1 MTLFCFFLIDKP
13 FVRLT
18 RKKREDPNKTGEI
31 TLILQRYKRKKKKK
45 KKKKKERLNTLV
57 IWQQIGQPGRNR
69 QISRNIQSTILS
81 QKKQKFDRLII
92 GSEIEFVIK
101 TKSRKQNLG
110 PKEFWSIKRENT
122 YPSQT
127 VPRN

>member
-45 KKKKKERLNTLV
+45 RETEYSSYMATNWTT
-57 IWQQIGQPGRNR
+57 W
-69 QISRNIQSTILS
+69 
-81 QKKQKFDRLII
+81 KKQTHF
-92 GSEIEFVIK
+92 
-101 TKSRKQNLG
+101 
-110 PKEFWSIKRENT
+110 
-122 YPSQT
+122 
-127 VPRN
+127 

>member
-1 MTLFCFFLIDKP
+1 MTLFFFLIDKP

-45 KKKKKERLNTLV
+45 ERLNTLV

-69 QISRNIQSTILS
+69 HISRNIQSTILS